1 MILQCNI
8 SLLLLAMC
16 VNRQGGVSTS
26 PFYFKFAIMFK
37 TKNLVHD
44 IKDVPT
50 SWIFQHFC
58 KLNEQLAGQDV
69 KIKSLFNPKE
79 RTPSM
84 CIYYA
89 KDGIYKYKD
98 FSTGKGGS
106 AIDLIKELYNLPFH
120 KACGFVVETY
130 NDYVLH
136 NNGGYD
142 VKEFKH
148 HSKYKVTSYK
158 IRSWST
164 QDQYFW
170 TQFNIGSKLLEAHN
184 VKPLESYCMTKDD
197 KELCIKGL
205 YLYGYFKA
213 DGTLYKIYQPK
224 TLDKKF
230 IKITDYIQ
238 GMYQCTGEKYLLI
251 TSSLKDIMSI
261 KSLKLTNLD
270 VIAPD
275 SENTMLK
282 HDVMDEL
289 RDKYKQIIVMFDNDD
304 AGIKAMQTY
313 KEKFPFIETALLPM
327 SKDVSD
333 SIKDFGAKEVRNRL
347 VPILDKK
354 LSNG

>member
-1 MILQCNI
+1 
-8 SLLLLAMC
+8 
-16 VNRQGGVSTS
+16 
-26 PFYFKFAIMFK
+26 MFK

-44 IKDVPT
+44 VHDVPT
-50 SWIFQHFC
+50 QWIFQHFC
-58 KLNEQLAGQDV
+58 SIKEKLTGQDV
-69 KIKSLFNPKE
+69 KIKSLFNPNE

-84 CIYYA
+84 CIYSD
-89 KDGIYKYKD
+89 KDNNYRYKD

-106 AIDLIKELYNLPFH
+106 AIDLVKDLKQVPFH
-120 KACGFVVETY
+120 KACQLIVENY
-130 NDYVLH
+130 NDFVLH

-142 VKEFKH
+142 LEEFQRAA
-148 HSKYKVTSYK
+148 KYKVTSHK
-158 IRSWST
+158 VRGWST

-170 TQFNIGSKLLEAHN
+170 TKFNIGSKLLEAHN
-184 VKPLESYCMTKDD
+184 VMPLESYCMTKDD

-230 IKITDYIQ
+230 IKVTSYVQ
-238 GMYQCTGEKYLLI
+238 GWEQLGNHTNLVI
-251 TSSLKDIMSI
+251 TSSLKDVMSI
-261 KSLKLTNLD
+261 KSLKLEID

-282 HDVMDEL
+282 QDVMEEL
-289 RDKYKQIIVMFDNDD
+289 QSRYKKIVVLFDNDD
-304 AGIKAMQTY
+304 AGIKAMQSY
-313 KEKFPFIETALLPM
+313 KEKYPFIEITVLPM

-333 SIKDFGAKEVRNRL
+333 SIKDFGAKQVLMRL

-354 LSNG
+354 LHQW

>member
-1 MILQCNI
+1 
-8 SLLLLAMC
+8 
-16 VNRQGGVSTS
+16 
-26 PFYFKFAIMFK
+26 MFK

-44 IKDVPT
+44 VKDVPIP
-50 SWIFQHFC
+50 WIFQHFC
-58 KLNEQLAGQDV
+58 KLKEKLAGEDI
-69 KIKSLFNPKE
+69 KIKSLFNPNE

-84 CIYYA
+84 CIYTNQSNT
-89 KDGIYKYKD
+89 YKYKD

-106 AIDLIKELYNLPFH
+106 AIDLVKDLYELSFH
-120 KACGFVVETY
+120 KAAQLIIENY
-130 NDYVLH
+130 NDFVLH
-136 NNGGYD
+136 NNGGYALE
-142 VKEFKH
+142 EFQRAA
-148 HSKYKVTSYK
+148 KYKVTSHK
-158 IRSWST
+158 FRSWTT

-197 KELCIKGL
+197 KNLCIKGL
-205 YLYGYFKA
+205 YLYGYFKE

-230 IKITDYIQ
+230 IKVSNYVQ
-238 GMYQCTGEKYLLI
+238 GYEQLHDNTHLVI
-251 TSSLKDIMSI
+251 TSSLKDVMSI
-261 KSLKLTNLD
+261 KSLKLNID

-282 HDVMDEL
+282 QDVMEEL
-289 RDKYKQIIVMFDNDD
+289 QNKYNKIVVLFDNDD

-313 KEKFPFIETALLPM
+313 KEKYPFIETTVLPM

-333 SIKDFGAKEVRNRL
+333 SIKDFGAKEVLIRL

>member
-1 MILQCNI
+1 
-8 SLLLLAMC
+8 
-16 VNRQGGVSTS
+16 
-26 PFYFKFAIMFK
+26 MFK

-50 SWIFQHFC
+50 SWIFEHYC
-58 KLNEQLAGQDV
+58 KLREKLTGQDV

-84 CIYYA
+84 CIYTN
-89 KDGIYKYKD
+89 GHNTYKYKD

-106 AIDLIKELYNLPFH
+106 GIDLIKDIKQLSFH
-120 KACGFVVETY
+120 KACQLVIENY
-130 NDYVLH
+130 NDFVLH

-142 VKEFKH
+142 VGEFKQQ
-148 HSKYKVTSYK
+148 SKYKVTK
-158 IRSWST
+158 WKLRTWTT

-170 TQFNIGSKLLEAHN
+170 TQFNIGSKLLEEHHI
-184 VKPLESYCMTKDD
+184 KPLEYYRMTKDD
-197 KELCIKGL
+197 KELCIRGL

-230 IKITDYIQ
+230 IKVVDYVQ
-238 GMYQCTGEKYLLI
+238 GYEQIRKHSNLLI
-251 TSSLKDIMSI
+251 TSSLKDVMSI
-261 KSLKLTNLD
+261 KSLKLEID

-282 HDVMDEL
+282 PDVMKEL
-289 RDKYKQIIVMFDNDD
+289 NKMFKNIIVLFDNDE
-304 AGIKAMQTY
+304 AGIKSMQTY
-313 KEKFPFIETALLPM
+313 KEKYPFIEIALLPM

-354 LSNG
+354 LQNEEEVKF

>member
-1 MILQCNI
+1 
-8 SLLLLAMC
+8 
-16 VNRQGGVSTS
+16 
-26 PFYFKFAIMFK
+26 MFN
-37 TKNLVHD
+37 TKDLVHD

-50 SWIFQHFC
+50 PWIFEHFC
-58 KLNEQLAGQDV
+58 KLKERLTGQDV

-84 CIYYA
+84 CIYTDVYNN
-89 KDGIYKYKD
+89 YKYKD

-106 AIDLIKELYNLPFH
+106 AIDLVKELSQLPFH
-120 KACGFVVETY
+120 KTCQLIIENY

-142 VKEFKH
+142 IEKFQKA
-148 HSKYKVTSYK
+148 SRYKVTSY
-158 IRSWST
+158 IVRDWST

-170 TQFNIGSKLLEAHN
+170 IQFNIGSRLLEAHN

-197 KELCIKGL
+197 NELCIKGL
-205 YLYGYFKA
+205 YLYGYFKE

-230 IKITDYIQ
+230 IKVTDYIQ
-238 GMYQCTGEKYLLI
+238 GMHQCTGEKHLLI

-261 KSLKLTNLD
+261 KSLKLTID

-275 SENTMLK
+275 SENTMIKQDMMEELK
-282 HDVMDEL
+282 
-289 RDKYKQIIVMFDNDD
+289 DKYSKIIVMFDFDE
-304 AGIKAMQTY
+304 AGVEAMKKY
-313 KEKFPFIETALLPM
+313 KEKYPFIEIALLPM
-327 SKDVSD
+327 SKDISD
-333 SIKDFGAKEVRNRL
+333 SIKDYGAKEVRNRL

-354 LSNG
+354 ISNG

>member
-1 MILQCNI
+1 
-8 SLLLLAMC
+8 
-16 VNRQGGVSTS
+16 
-26 PFYFKFAIMFK
+26 MFK

-44 IKDVPT
+44 VKNVPVP
-50 SWIFQHFC
+50 WIFQHFC
-58 KLNEQLAGQDV
+58 SIKEKLNGQDI
-69 KIKSLFNPKE
+69 KIKSMFNTKE

-84 CIYYA
+84 CIYTDVYNT
-89 KDGIYKYKD
+89 YRYKD

-106 AIDLIKELYNLPFH
+106 AIDLVKDLNNLSFH
-120 KACGFVVETY
+120 KACQLIVENY
-130 NDYVLH
+130 NDFVLH

-142 VKEFKH
+142 LEEFQRAA
-148 HSKYKVTSYK
+148 KYKVTSHK
-158 IRSWST
+158 FRSWST

-170 TQFNIGSKLLEAHN
+170 TQFNIGSKLLEAYN

-197 KELCIKGL
+197 KNLCIKGL
-205 YLYGYFKA
+205 YLYGYFKE

-230 IKITDYIQ
+230 IKVSNYVQ
-238 GMYQCTGEKYLLI
+238 GYEQLRDNTHLVI
-251 TSSLKDIMSI
+251 TSSLKDVMSI
-261 KSLKLTNLD
+261 KSLKLNID

-282 HDVMDEL
+282 QDVMEEL
-289 RDKYKQIIVMFDNDD
+289 QNKYNKIVVLFDNDD

-313 KEKFPFIETALLPM
+313 KEKYPFIETTVLPM

-333 SIKDFGAKEVRNRL
+333 SIKDFGAKEVLIRL

>member
-1 MILQCNI
+1 
-8 SLLLLAMC
+8 
-16 VNRQGGVSTS
+16 
-26 PFYFKFAIMFK
+26 MFK
-37 TKNLVHD
+37 IKNLVHD
-44 IKDVPT
+44 VKDVPA
-50 SWIFQHFC
+50 SFIFEHFC
-58 KLNEQLAGQDV
+58 LLREKLTGQDV
-69 KIKSLFNPKE
+69 KIKSMFNPKE

-84 CIYYA
+84 CIYV
-89 KDGIYKYKD
+89 DGQGVYKFKD

-106 AIDLIKELYNLPFH
+106 GIEMIKLLLDISYH
-120 KACGFVVETY
+120 QACKIIVEKY

-142 VKEFKH
+142 IKEFKQA
-148 HSKYKVTSYK
+148 SKYKVTKYK
-158 IRSWST
+158 FRSWTT

-170 TQFNIGSKLLEAHN
+170 TQFNIGSKLLEEFH
-184 VKPLESYCMTKDD
+184 VKPLESYKMTKDD

-230 IKITDYIQ
+230 IKVTSYIQ
-238 GMYQCTGEKYLLI
+238 GMHQCTGEKYLII

-261 KSLKLTNLD
+261 KSLKLANLD

-282 HDVMDEL
+282 QELMEEL
-289 RDKYKQIIVMFDNDD
+289 RDKYEKIIVMFDNDD

-313 KEKFPFIETALLPM
+313 KEKYPFIEIALLPM
-327 SKDVSD
+327 SKDISD
-333 SIKDFGAKEVRNRL
+333 SIKDFGAKEVIYRL

-354 LSNG
+354 IYND